1 MPIPRLR
8 IDDATLLVIDLQERL
23 MPTILEAETVVHH
36 ASLLVRMARTLG
48 LPILATEQYVKGLGA
63 PVEPLRSDLA
73 TVATVFEKTRFSG
86 LVPEVL
92 AALRHS
98 GRGQVLVT
106 GVEAHV
112 CVLQTVLDLAAAGF
126 VPFLA
131 IDAISASRA
140 GSIGPAI
147 RRMERS
153 GAIPTG
159 IVSAMYELLGDAS
172 HPCFKAC
179 LPIAKEVRELT
190 LAPRPPDGNFR

>member
-8 IDDATLLVIDLQERL
+8 AEDATLLVIDLQERL
-23 MPTILEAETVVHH
+23 MPTILDAETTVHH
-36 ASLLVRMARTLG
+36 ATLLVRMAKVLG
-48 LPILATEQYVKGLGA
+48 LPVVVTEQYVKGLGST
-63 PVEPLRSDLA
+63 VEPLRSELA
-73 TVATVFEKTRFSG
+73 DASTRFEKTRFSG

-92 AALRHS
+92 DHLRRS

-131 IDAISASRA
+131 LDAISASRA
-140 GSIGPAI
+140 GSIEPAI

-153 GAIPTG
+153 GAVPTG
-159 IVSAMYELLGDAS
+159 VVSAMYELLGDAT
-172 HPCFKAC
+172 HPSFRAC
-179 LPIAKEVRELT
+179 LPIAKEVRDLRVAAEP
-190 LAPRPPDGNFR
+190 AGGKFR